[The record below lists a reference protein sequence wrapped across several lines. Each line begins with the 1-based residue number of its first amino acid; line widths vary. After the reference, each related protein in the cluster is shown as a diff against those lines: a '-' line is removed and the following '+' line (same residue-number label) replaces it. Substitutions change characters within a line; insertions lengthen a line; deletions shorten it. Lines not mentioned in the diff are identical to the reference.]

1 SVTLDNNVALSDS
14 NTGAQITSATVAI
27 DPATFLTGDTLAVD
41 TTGFAAITASYDS
54 TAGILTLTGA
64 DTPDDY
70 RQVPAKVTFTTPS
83 DNPTNFG
90 SDQTR
95 IVTWVVKD
103 DSPTSSVSN
112 TATSTIS
119 LTAVNDAPSV
129 TAALSV
135 SFSEGA
141 GATAVSPALSVSDVD
156 SLNITG
162 ATVAITGGTFAG
174 DGDVLTFS
182 TTGTSI
188 TA

>member
-1 SVTLDNNVALSDS
+1 EDGPSVTLDNNVALSDS
-14 NTGAQITSATVAI
+14 NTGAQITSATVQI
-27 DPATFLTGDTLAVD
+27 TGGTFTNDGDVLDATGTAS
-41 TTGFAAITASYDS
+41 ITVSYDS
-54 TAGILTLTGA
+54 VTETLTLSGT
-64 DTPDDY
+64 DTVANY
-70 RQVPAKVTFTTPS
+70 RTVLASVTFTTPS

-95 IVTWVVKD
+95 IVTWLVKD

-141 GATAVSPALSVSDVD
+141 GATAVSPVLSVSD
-156 SLNITG
+156 
-162 ATVAITGGTFAG
+162 
-174 DGDVLTFS
+174 
-182 TTGTSI
+182 
-188 TA
+188 